1 MRKGTDATNC
11 RLLSGA
17 TGRPA
22 VGLDPDSRIVTL
34 ADGTRLPYD
43 GLLIATGAAARS
55 GVIPGEPGP
64 GQGVF
69 TLRGRDDATALRAAL
84 TPGST
89 VGRLPAAAFA
99 GPARLVGSPETLQ
112 EVAWVLARPKFAA
125 RLPHPIVESF
135 IARLIAQTW
144 VVEADDAVAECRD
157 PADDIVLEMT
167 SCSKRLRPR
176 RERWATRR
184 RS

>member
-1 MRKGTDATNC
+1 M
-11 RLLSGA
+11 
-17 TGRPA
+17 
-22 VGLDPDSRIVTL
+22 
-34 ADGTRLPYD
+34 
-43 GLLIATGAAARS
+43 
-55 GVIPGEPGP
+55 
-64 GQGVF
+64 
-69 TLRGRDDATALRAAL
+69 RAAL

-144 VVEADDAVAECRD
+144 VVEADDAVVECRD
-157 PADDIVLEMT
+157 PTDDIVLEAASAT
-167 SCSKRLRPR
+167 A
-176 RERWATRR
+176 REVGDAAAVVIVSDDRDLLVLDVWRDIRVVKPEAALAPLGIG
-184 RS
+184 